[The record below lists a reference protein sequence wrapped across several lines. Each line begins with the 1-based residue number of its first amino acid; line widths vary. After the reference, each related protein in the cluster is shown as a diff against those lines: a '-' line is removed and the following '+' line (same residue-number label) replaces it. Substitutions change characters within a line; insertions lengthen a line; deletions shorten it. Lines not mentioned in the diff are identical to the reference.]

1 MHTLAKSPHAALLAL
16 LLPLA
21 LSACFVVRA
30 REYDLRV
37 ENRCGFAV
45 DLFIDGKYRSTI
57 RANNTVTV
65 TGMGEGTYNLLARGT
80 TGATAN
86 RTVFMDNNKTW
97 TLCR

>member
-1 MHTLAKSPHAALLAL
+1 MHALVKSSRTALFAL
-16 LLPLA
+16 LLPLV

-30 REYDLRV
+30 QYDLRV
-37 ENRCGFAV
+37 ENYCGFAV
-45 DLFIDGKYRSTI
+45 DLFIDGKYQNTI
-57 RANNTVTV
+57 RPNNTVTV
-65 TGMGEGTYNLLARGT
+65 TRMGEGTYKLLARGT